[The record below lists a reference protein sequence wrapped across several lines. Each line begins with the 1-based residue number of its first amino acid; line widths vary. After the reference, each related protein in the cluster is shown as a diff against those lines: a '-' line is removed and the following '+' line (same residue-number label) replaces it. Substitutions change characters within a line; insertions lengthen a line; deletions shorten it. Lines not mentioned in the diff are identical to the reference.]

1 MELSGQS
8 HALAALSPEESVPS
22 TLEIEGFV
30 DAITGLYA
38 LE

>member
-1 MELSGQS
+1 MSGQS
-8 HALAALSPEESVPS
+8 HAPAALFPEESVPS

-30 DAITGLYA
+30 DARTGLYA